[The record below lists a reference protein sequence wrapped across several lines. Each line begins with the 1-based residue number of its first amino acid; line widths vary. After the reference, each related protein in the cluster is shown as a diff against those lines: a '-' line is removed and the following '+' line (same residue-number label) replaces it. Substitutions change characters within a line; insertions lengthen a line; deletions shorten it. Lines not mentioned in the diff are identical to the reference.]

1 MEKMVKIDGKEVG
14 FRATALTPRI
24 YRHKIGRD
32 MIQDLN
38 KLQASYNKAMRLPDE
53 ATDEERKEAQL
64 SALDLEIFENAAYV
78 MAKQYDANL
87 PNSPEEWLDGF
98 ETFSIYEILP
108 AILEL
113 WQLNSATTAKPKKNK
128 ADDPRGN
135 GRNLYAAMCGAGA

>member
-1 MEKMVKIDGKEVG
+1 MEKIVKIDGKEVG

-38 KLQASYNKAMRLPDE
+38 KLQSSYNKAMRLPDE
-53 ATDEERKEAQL
+53 ATDDEIKEAQL

-113 WQLNSATTAKPKKNK
+113 WQLNSATTAKPKKK
-128 ADDPRGN
+128 
-135 GRNLYAAMCGAGA
+135 

>member
-1 MEKMVKIDGKEVG
+1 MEKMVKIDGREVG

-38 KLQASYNKAMRLPDE
+38 KLQSSYNKAMRLPDE
-53 ATDEERKEAQL
+53 VTDEERKEAQL

-113 WQLNSATTAKPKKNK
+113 WQLNTATTAKPKKK
-128 ADDPRGN
+128 
-135 GRNLYAAMCGAGA
+135 

>member
-38 KLQASYNKAMRLPDE
+38 KLQSSYNKAMRLPDE
-53 ATDEERKEAQL
+53 ATDDEIKEAQL

-87 PNSPEEWLDGF
+87 PNSPEEWLDEF

-113 WQLNSATTAKPKKNK
+113 WQLNSATTAKPKKK
-128 ADDPRGN
+128 
-135 GRNLYAAMCGAGA
+135 

>member
-38 KLQASYNKAMRLPDE
+38 KLQSSYNKAMRLPDE
-53 ATDEERKEAQL
+53 ATDDEIKEAQL

-113 WQLNSATTAKPKKNK
+113 WQLNNATTAKPKKK
-128 ADDPRGN
+128 
-135 GRNLYAAMCGAGA
+135 

>member
-38 KLQASYNKAMRLPDE
+38 KLREAYNKAMRLSDE

-98 ETFSIYEILP
+98 ETFSIYETLP

-113 WQLNSATTAKPKKNK
+113 WQLNSATTAKPKKK
-128 ADDPRGN
+128 
-135 GRNLYAAMCGAGA
+135 

>member
-38 KLQASYNKAMRLPDE
+38 KLQGAYNKATRLPDE

-113 WQLNSATTAKPKKNK
+113 WQLNSATTAKPKKK
-128 ADDPRGN
+128 
-135 GRNLYAAMCGAGA
+135 

>member
-38 KLQASYNKAMRLPDE
+38 KLQGAYNKAMRLLDE
-53 ATDEERKEAQL
+53 ATDDEIKEAQL

-113 WQLNSATTAKPKKNK
+113 WQLNSATTAKPKKK
-128 ADDPRGN
+128 
-135 GRNLYAAMCGAGA
+135 

>member
-38 KLQASYNKAMRLPDE
+38 KLQSAYNKAMRLPDD
-53 ATDEERKEAQL
+53 ATNEEYKEAQL

-113 WQLNSATTAKPKKNK
+113 WQLNSATTARPKKK
-128 ADDPRGN
+128 
-135 GRNLYAAMCGAGA
+135 

>member
-1 MEKMVKIDGKEVG
+1 MEKIVKIDGKEVG

-38 KLQASYNKAMRLPDE
+38 KLQGAYNKAMRLPDG
-53 ATDEERKEAQL
+53 ATDDEIKEAQL
-64 SALDLEIFENAAYV
+64 SVLDLEIFENAAYV

-113 WQLNSATTAKPKKNK
+113 WQLNSATTAKPKKK
-128 ADDPRGN
+128 
-135 GRNLYAAMCGAGA
+135 

>member
-38 KLQASYNKAMRLPDE
+38 KLQGAYNKATRLPAE

-113 WQLNSATTAKPKKNK
+113 WQLNNATTAKPKKK
-128 ADDPRGN
+128 
-135 GRNLYAAMCGAGA
+135 

>member
-38 KLQASYNKAMRLPDE
+38 KLQGAYNKAMRLPDE
-53 ATDEERKEAQL
+53 VTDDEIKKAQL

-113 WQLNSATTAKPKKNK
+113 WQLNSATTAKPKKK
-128 ADDPRGN
+128 
-135 GRNLYAAMCGAGA
+135 

>member
-38 KLQASYNKAMRLPDE
+38 KLQGAYNKATRLPAE

-87 PNSPEEWLDGF
+87 PNSPEEWLDEF

-113 WQLNSATTAKPKKNK
+113 WQLNNATTAKPKKK
-128 ADDPRGN
+128 
-135 GRNLYAAMCGAGA
+135 

>member
-38 KLQASYNKAMRLPDE
+38 KLREAYNKAMRLSDE

-113 WQLNSATTAKPKKNK
+113 WQLNTATTAKPKKK
-128 ADDPRGN
+128 
-135 GRNLYAAMCGAGA
+135 

>member
-38 KLQASYNKAMRLPDE
+38 KLQASYNKAMQLPDE

-64 SALDLEIFENAAYV
+64 SALALEIFENAAYV

-113 WQLNSATTAKPKKNK
+113 WQLNSATTAKPKKK
-128 ADDPRGN
+128 
-135 GRNLYAAMCGAGA
+135 

>member
-113 WQLNSATTAKPKKNK
+113 WQLNNATTAKPKKK
-128 ADDPRGN
+128 
-135 GRNLYAAMCGAGA
+135 

>member
-1 MEKMVKIDGKEVG
+1 MEKMVKIDGREVG

-38 KLQASYNKAMRLPDE
+38 KLQSAYNKAMRLPDDV
-53 ATDEERKEAQL
+53 TDEEYKEAQL

-113 WQLNSATTAKPKKNK
+113 WQLNSATTAKPKKK
-128 ADDPRGN
+128 
-135 GRNLYAAMCGAGA
+135 